1 MLFYAACVRFHD
13 TYTLNNNHLLEVNFL
28 MALLKKVVIAL
39 FVSVAMLATAPSA
52 IAKPAG
58 KVENQSQ
65 EGVLQAFDDSIS
77 AIEAAQTALESGED
91 KDTVL
96 ALMKEAK
103 QELNRIESATVN
115 REKERA
121 NGLLKKSRSALKKD
135 DTEKAK
141 AYMTDAVAK
150 FISLKKIYLEF

>member
-1 MLFYAACVRFHD
+1 
-13 TYTLNNNHLLEVNFL
+13 

-39 FVSVAMLATAPSA
+39 FVSTALLATAPSA

-58 KVENQSQ
+58 KIANQTP
-65 EGVLQAFDDSIS
+65 EGVLQAFDD
-77 AIEAAQTALESGED
+77 AIFAVEAAQTALESDED
-91 KDTVL
+91 KDTIL
-96 ALMKEAK
+96 SLMKEAK

-121 NGLLKKSRSALKKD
+121 NGLLKKSRSAFRKGDL
-135 DTEKAK
+135 EKAK
-141 AYMTDAVAK
+141 SYMSDAVAK